1 MTALFRPLACF
12 FAALTALAFATV
24 AQAGDSY
31 NFNADWRLNVGEV
44 AGGEAPGLSDAG
56 WKSVTLPHA
65 WNEDTAYK
73 VERQPTGIAWYRK
86 TFTVPALPADGRLLI
101 EFEGVRQAAEV
112 YVNGVSTSLPRD
124 VQARTRHVVGSDPR

>member
-1 MTALFRPLACF
+1 MTAFCRPLACL
-12 FAALTALAFATV
+12 FAALTALAFATA
-24 AQAGDSY
+24 AQAGESY

-44 AGGEAPGLSDAG
+44 AGGEAPGLGDTG

-112 YVNGVSTSLPRD
+112 YVNGVHLGRQRGIRRFATFL
-124 VQARTRHVVGSDPR
+124 